1 MRKPDSWMLVLAICL
16 LLLPFQVLAQITFEC
31 WYGGGRREEGQS
43 VTQTSDDGYAM
54 CGYTKSFGDPDGDV
68 YLVRT
73 DEYGD
78 TLWTRTFGGSS
89 LEQSF
94 RVEQTNDDG
103 FIIAGLTHSFGSLSQ
118 MYLVKTDSFG
128 NLDWQGTYGGGYV
141 EYGYSAQQT
150 SDNGYIICG
159 SSNTFGAGSYDMYL
173 VKTDSLGVM
182 DWQKT
187 FGGTGNDRGH
197 TVEQTDEGGYIL
209 AGYTNSFG
217 AGGADVYLVRT
228 DGNGDTL
235 WTGTYGGSDDDLPH
249 YGRCV
254 RQTYDGGFVVAGYT
268 KSFGAGSY
276 DIYLLKTDFLGN
288 MEWEKTYGGSD
299 LDLGRSVEQ
308 LPDGGFIIAGSTK
321 NFGAVL
327 YDVYLVRTDADGGV
341 IWTETFGGSDY
352 DYAESVQRTSD
363 GGFIIGGYTKSYGSG
378 EFDFY
383 LIKTEPDMTGIEETG
398 SQEIITFFGNEPN
411 PFENFTT
418 VEYNLAQSCIV
429 DVSVYDVNGRLI
441 KELETQNREAGVHS
455 VIWDGMDNSGM
466 EVTSGIYFC
475 LFRTSGVFT
484 ARKMCLIR

>member
-1 MRKPDSWMLVLAICL
+1 MFVIAICL
-16 LLLPFQVLAQITFEC
+16 LLLPVQVFAQITFEC
-31 WYGGGRREEGQS
+31 WYGGNQREEGQS
-43 VTQTSDDGYAM
+43 VTQTSDGGYAI

-78 TLWTRTFGGSS
+78 TLWTRTFGGSA
-89 LEQSF
+89 LEWSF

-118 MYLVKTDSFG
+118 MYLVKTDSSG

-159 SSNTFGAGSYDMYL
+159 STNTYGAGSYDMYL

-182 DWQKT
+182 DWQRA

-197 TVEQTDEGGYIL
+197 TVEQTDDGGYIF
-209 AGYTNSFG
+209 AGYTTSFG

-228 DGNGDTL
+228 DENGDTL

-254 RQTYDGGFVVAGYT
+254 RQTYDGGFVVTGYT
-268 KSFGAGSY
+268 KSYGAGLY
-276 DIYLLKTDFLGN
+276 DMYLLKTDSLGN
-288 MEWEKTYGGSD
+288 MEWEETYGGSD
-299 LDLGRSVEQ
+299 MDTGRSVEQ

-352 DYAESVQRTSD
+352 DYGESVQRTSD

-383 LIKTEPDMTGIEETG
+383 LIKTEPDTTGIEETG
-398 SQEIITFFGNEPN
+398 FLEIITLLGNEPN

-418 VEYNLAQSCIV
+418 VEYDLAQCCIV
-429 DVSVYDVNGRLI
+429 DISVYDVNGRLI
-441 KELETQNREAGVHS
+441 RQLETQNMEAGVHN

-475 LFRTSGVFT
+475 LFRASDVFT

>member
-1 MRKPDSWMLVLAICL
+1 MKKPDSGMYVVVLCLLVL
-16 LLLPFQVLAQITFEC
+16 PVQVLAQITFEC
-31 WYGGGRREEGQS
+31 WYGGSQREEGQS
-43 VTQTSDDGYAM
+43 VMQTSDDGYAM
-54 CGYTKSFGDPDGDV
+54 CGYTKSFGDSDGDV

-89 LEQSF
+89 YEQSF

-118 MYLVKTDSFG
+118 MYLIKTDSSG

-159 SSNTFGAGSYDMYL
+159 STNTYGAGSYDMYL

-182 DWQKT
+182 DWQKA

-197 TVEQTDEGGYIL
+197 TVDQTDDGGYIL
-209 AGYTNSFG
+209 AGYTHSFG

-228 DGNGDTL
+228 DESGDTL

-268 KSFGAGSY
+268 KSYGAGLY
-276 DIYLLKTDFLGN
+276 DMYLLKTDSLGN
-288 MEWEKTYGGSD
+288 MEWEETYGGSD
-299 LDLGRSVEQ
+299 MDTGRSVEQ

-341 IWTETFGGSDY
+341 IWTETFGGAEY
-352 DYAESVQRTSD
+352 DYGESVQQTTD
-363 GGFIIGGYTKSYGSG
+363 GGYIIGGYTKSYGSG

-411 PFENFTT
+411 PFRNFTT
-418 VEYNLAQSCIV
+418 VEFNLTQSGIV
-429 DVSVYDVNGRLI
+429 DISVYDVNGRLI
-441 KELETQNREAGVHS
+441 KTLETQNREVGVHN
-455 VIWDGMDNSGM
+455 VIWDGMDNAGM

-475 LFRTSGVFT
+475 LFRTNDAFT